1 MNVVSFAC
9 WLLRHTTA
17 TGQSLYVIIE
27 AMDHE
32 ATRHAAA
39 VAAAAM

>member
-17 TGQSLYVIIE
+17 SVTQSLYVIIE

-32 ATRHAAA
+32 ATRHGAA
-39 VAAAAM
+39 VAAAM